1 MPLNYKQIFDAL
13 SYSVRNGNTQPINVY
28 QALMT
33 AEGVGVLAGYH
44 MRKTRKQ
51 MLAATELFYE
61 QRDDILTKH
70 GFTIKNEELVPVTGE
85 KDEDALKA
93 ALAEIDTLSKQMR
106 SLPSGDAMDA
116 GFRRLRYCRYAD
128 DFLIGA
134 YRTGPTDPGSTA
146 GSGRSRRRCS

>member
-13 SYSVRNGNTQPINVY
+13 SYSVRNGTGQPINVY

-70 GFTIKNEELVPVTGE
+70 GFTIKNEEIVPVAGE
-85 KDEDALKA
+85 KDEA
-93 ALAEIDTLSKQMR
+93 ALAVALVEIDTLADVQVDDIQ
-106 SLPSGDAMDA
+106 SLRLSMLLTLTGRAQELLIQYDA
-116 GFRRLRYCRYAD
+116 LSVLEPLIED
-128 DFLIGA
+128 D
-134 YRTGPTDPGSTA
+134 TQ
-146 GSGRSRRRCS
+146 

>member
-61 QRDDILTKH
+61 QRDDILTKY
-70 GFTIKNEELVPVTGE
+70 GFTIKNEEIVPVTGE

-93 ALAEIDTLSKQMR
+93 ALAEIDTLADVQVDDIQ
-106 SLPSGDAMDA
+106 SLRLSMLLTLTGRAQELLIQYDA
-116 GFRRLRYCRYAD
+116 LSVLEPLIED
-128 DFLIGA
+128 D
-134 YRTGPTDPGSTA
+134 TQ
-146 GSGRSRRRCS
+146 

>member
-13 SYSVRNGNTQPINVY
+13 SYSVRNGTGQPINVY

-61 QRDDILTKH
+61 QRDDILTKY
-70 GFTIKNEELVPVTGE
+70 GFTIKNEEIVPVAGE
-85 KDEDALKA
+85 KDEAALA
-93 ALAEIDTLSKQMR
+93 VALAEIDTLADVQVDDIQ
-106 SLPSGDAMDA
+106 SLRLSMLLTLTGRAQELLIQYDA
-116 GFRRLRYCRYAD
+116 LSVLEPLIED
-128 DFLIGA
+128 D
-134 YRTGPTDPGSTA
+134 TQ
-146 GSGRSRRRCS
+146 

>member
-70 GFTIKNEELVPVTGE
+70 GFTIKNEEIVPVTGE

-93 ALAEIDTLSKQMR
+93 ALAEIDTLADVQVDDIQ
-106 SLPSGDAMDA
+106 SLRLSMLLTLTGRAQELLIQYDA
-116 GFRRLRYCRYAD
+116 LSVLEPLIED
-128 DFLIGA
+128 D
-134 YRTGPTDPGSTA
+134 TQ
-146 GSGRSRRRCS
+146 